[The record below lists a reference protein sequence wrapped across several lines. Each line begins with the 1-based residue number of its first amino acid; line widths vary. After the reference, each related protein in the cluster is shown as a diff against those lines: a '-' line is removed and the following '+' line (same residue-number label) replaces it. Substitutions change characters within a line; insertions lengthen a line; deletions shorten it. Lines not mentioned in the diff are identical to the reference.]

1 MNDINPLGEEL
12 VEPSTSASIAHN
24 SIRTFLARM
33 IVFAL
38 SVATGIAIA
47 KGLGPAGKGVYSGT
61 LMLVSLVMVGPA
73 GIAGAIIYEL
83 TKQRR
88 SLADILPASG
98 LLLVALT
105 ALSCLGA
112 LIFSLFRGWN
122 PVLTI
127 FVAAVPPSVV
137 LAWQGGFYI
146 GLGRLRNLNAQS
158 VGVALATLVAVTLAI
173 FALHGGA
180 IAALVAWLVCL
191 YGAAAVVLW
200 HVLALGRGPSRV
212 PLGASTAG
220 LVRFGGQAAANL
232 FLGQVN
238 YRIDSII
245 LIALLGTAP
254 FGVYSIAVN
263 FGELLF
269 MLTRPITAA
278 VTRDIGIRSPSS
290 SAIITA
296 KVIRICTAMVAA
308 ASIVA
313 FVAGPFVIDA
323 VYGTRFAGAAAPLRI
338 LLPGIVAFSTA
349 GTFAAFFIM
358 QMGRPLIVSA
368 VNLVM
373 IAIQALMCIA
383 FVPRFGM
390 SGAALASTITY
401 VSGAFM
407 NTWWFCRATGVS
419 PLDVWMVR
427 RDDLRT
433 IGEAVAEAFRRAPAQ
448 GSEGTAAAHGGSRS

>member
-1 MNDINPLGEEL
+1 MTDISPREEL
-12 VEPSTSASIAHN
+12 AEPSTSASIAHN
-24 SIRTFLARM
+24 SVRTFVARTIVLA
-33 IVFAL
+33 L
-38 SVATGIAIA
+38 TVATGIAIA
-47 KGLGPAGKGVYSGT
+47 KGLGPVGKGVYSGT

-73 GIAGAIIYEL
+73 GIAGAIIYAL

-98 LLLVALT
+98 VLLVTLT
-105 ALSCLGA
+105 LLSGLGA
-112 LIFSLFRGWN
+112 LVFSLLRGWN

-127 FVAAVPPSVV
+127 FVTAVPPSVV

-146 GLGRLRNLNAQS
+146 GLGRLRNLNTQS
-158 VGVALATLVAVTLAI
+158 IGVALATLVGVTLAI

-180 IAALVAWLVCL
+180 IAALVAWLLCL

-200 HVLALGRGPSRV
+200 HVVALGRGPSRV
-212 PLGASTAG
+212 PLGPTTAG
-220 LVRFGGQAAANL
+220 LIRFGGQAAVNL

-254 FGVYSIAVN
+254 FGIYSLAVN
-263 FGELLF
+263 FGEMLF

-278 VTRDIGIRSPSS
+278 ATRDIGIRSHSS

-296 KVIRICTAMVAA
+296 KVIRLCTAMVAA
-308 ASIVA
+308 ASMVA
-313 FVAGPFVIDA
+313 FVGGPLVIDT
-323 VYGTRFAGAAAPLRI
+323 VYGARFASAAAPLRI

-358 QMGRPLIVSA
+358 QMGRPLIVSV

-383 FVPRFGM
+383 FVPRLGM

-401 VSGAFM
+401 VSGALM
-407 NTWWFCRATGVS
+407 NTWWFCRTTGVS
-419 PLDVWMVR
+419 PLEVWVVR
-427 RDDLRT
+427 RDDLEMIR
-433 IGEAVAEAFRRAPAQ
+433 GVVAQVFRRAPAQ
-448 GSEGTAAAHGGSRS
+448 AVGEGTAGAHSGLG